1 MKKRTKCYIYIRVS
15 TAMQVDGYS
24 LEAQKD
30 RLTKFAEFQDM
41 EVVREYCDAGKSGK
55 SITGRPE
62 FTQMLQDVADDK
74 DGVEYILVFK
84 LSRFGRNA
92 ADVLNSLQYIQDFGV
107 NLICVEDGIDSSKDS
122 GKLTITVLSAVAE
135 IERENI
141 LVQTMEGR
149 KQKAREG
156 KWNGGQA
163 PFGYTLDSKKG
174 MLLVNP
180 DEAEIVKI
188 IFNKF
193 VNEGLG
199 ADSISNY
206 LNQHGYVKIK
216 YRSHELNY
224 FTRSL
229 VRKILDNPVYIGKI
243 AYGKSS
249 TEKIKGTR
257 DQYHRVRNDDFL
269 LAEGLHD
276 AIIDLDLWEG
286 ARAKREET
294 GVKWVKTHSL
304 EHEHILTGLLKCP
317 VCGVG
322 MSGTVRRR
330 KNKSTG
336 EYKDDFYYRCKH
348 RKKINES
355 DFCNCSLVLN
365 QNELNGEVE
374 RHIMDLVNNKDG
386 RDFIIRRMESRVDV
400 SSLEKEREQ
409 LRGQLRQLSGAK
421 KKLTDMLDRL
431 DVSDKH
437 YDRKYQDM
445 HDRLDNLYDK
455 IGDIDD
461 QLQDVNEKIR
471 MAYENQITSKQV
483 YQILTCFDKIY
494 FEMTDLEK
502 KEFFRNFIDEI
513 ELYSERQRDGRIVKQ
528 INFNFPVY
536 YNGNEGNAIR
546 LPDENTVET
555 IVLLSHKSP
564 DSVINVKVE
573 FGEGEGR
580 VPLDAI
586 AERAKKYQSKPKIT
600 YKMIQEYVEKKY
612 GLKVHTAYIAEVKRS
627 LGLTMYDAPNTT
639 EELRQPRK
647 RPPKEKVE
655 AITEALKYFEV
666 I

>member
-1 MKKRTKCYIYIRVS
+1 MKKKTKCYIYIRVS

-24 LEAQKD
+24 FEAQKD
-30 RLTKFAEFQDM
+30 RLTKFVEFQDM

-62 FTQMLQDVADDK
+62 FTQMLQDVADDR

-174 MLLVNP
+174 ILIVNP
-180 DEAEIVKI
+180 EEAEIVKI
-188 IFNKF
+188 IYDKF
-193 VNEGLG
+193 VNEGMGLD
-199 ADSISNY
+199 AVSNY
-206 LNQHGYVKIK
+206 LNQHGYVKK
-216 YRSHELNY
+216 KNRSHELNY
-224 FTRSL
+224 FTHGL
-229 VRKILDNPVYIGKI
+229 IRKILDNPVYIGKI

-269 LAEGLHD
+269 LAEGLHE

-294 GVKWVKTHSL
+294 GVKWAKTHSL

-317 VCGVG
+317 ICSVG

-374 RHIMDLVNNKDG
+374 KYIMDLVNHEDC
-386 RDFIIRRMESRVDV
+386 RAFIIRRMETKVDV
-400 SSLEKEREQ
+400 GSLETERE
-409 LRGQLRQLSGAK
+409 QLRQLSGAK
-421 KKLTDMLDRL
+421 KKLTDMIDRL
-431 DVSDKH
+431 DVTDKH
-437 YDRKYQDM
+437 YERKYQDM

-461 QLQDVNEKIR
+461 QLRDVNEKIQ
-471 MAYENQITSKQV
+471 MAFEKQITSKQV

-513 ELYSERQRDGRIVKQ
+513 ELYSERQSDGRIVKQ

-536 YNGNEGNAIR
+536 YNGNEGDAIR

-555 IVLLSHKSP
+555 VVLLSQQKP
-564 DSVINVKVE
+564 DDTIE
-573 FGEGEGR
+573 IDLDLDE
-580 VPLDAI
+580 LDATS
-586 AERAKKYQSKPKIT
+586 AETKATYQEIKD
-600 YKMIQEYVEKKY
+600 YVLKEF
-612 GLKVHTAYIAEVKRS
+612 GLKVSNLYISQIKRKCGIEVGENYNLPK
-627 LGLTMYDAPNTT
+627 T
-639 EELRQPRK
+639 ENPKVPQC
-647 RPPKEKVE
+647 PKEKE
-655 AITEALKYFEV
+655 DAIKAALKYFAM

>member
-174 MLLVNP
+174 MLIVNP
-180 DEAEIVKI
+180 EEAEIVKI

-206 LNQHGYVKIK
+206 LNQHGYVKTK

-317 VCGVG
+317 ICGVG

-445 HDRLDNLYDK
+445 HDRLDNLYDR

-513 ELYSERQRDGRIVKQ
+513 ELYSERQSDGRIVKQ

-555 IVLLSHKSP
+555 VVLLSKGEV
-564 DSVINVKVE
+564 DSRKIRVE
-573 FGEGEGR
+573 FSLEDMDMSEFQDG
-580 VPLDAI
+580 A
-586 AERAKKYQSKPKIT
+586 T
-600 YKMIQEYVEKKY
+600 YPQIKEYVLEHT
-612 GLKVHTAYIAEVKRS
+612 GLKVSNLYISQIKRKCGIEVGKNYNLPKS
-627 LGLTMYDAPNTT
+627 EDS
-639 EELRQPRK
+639 RQPQC
-647 RPPKEKVE
+647 PPEKEKAIRE
-655 AITEALKYFEV
+655 AFKYFGM

>member
-1 MKKRTKCYIYIRVS
+1 
-15 TAMQVDGYS
+15 
-24 LEAQKD
+24 
-30 RLTKFAEFQDM
+30 M

-122 GKLTITVLSAVAE
+122 GKFTITVLSAV
-135 IERENI
+135 
-141 LVQTMEGR
+141 
-149 KQKAREG
+149 
-156 KWNGGQA
+156 
-163 PFGYTLDSKKG
+163 
-174 MLLVNP
+174 
-180 DEAEIVKI
+180 AEIVKI

-206 LNQHGYVKIK
+206 LNQHGYVKTK

-229 VRKILDNPVYIGKI
+229 ARKILDNPVYIGKI
-243 AYGKSS
+243 VYGKSS

-294 GVKWVKTHSL
+294 GIKWVKTHSL

-317 VCGVG
+317 ICGVG

-445 HDRLDNLYDK
+445 HDRLDNLYDR

-502 KEFFRNFIDEI
+502 KELFRNFIDEI
-513 ELYSERQRDGRIVKQ
+513 ELYSERQSDGRIVKQ
-528 INFNFPVY
+528 INFNFPVD

-546 LPDENTVET
+546 LLNEKTVE
-555 IVLLSHKSP
+555 
-564 DSVINVKVE
+564 VIIMMQYC
-573 FGEGEGR
+573 G
-580 VPLDAI
+580 
-586 AERAKKYQSKPKIT
+586 
-600 YKMIQEYVEKKY
+600 
-612 GLKVHTAYIAEVKRS
+612 
-627 LGLTMYDAPNTT
+627 
-639 EELRQPRK
+639 
-647 RPPKEKVE
+647 KEKIRQSE
-655 AITEALKYFEV
+655 PLFFMFRGSRYNFPEIRSK
-666 I
+666 

>member
-24 LEAQKD
+24 LEAQKE

-174 MLLVNP
+174 MLVVNP

-206 LNQHGYVKIK
+206 LNQHGYVKTK

-257 DQYHRVRNDDFL
+257 DQYHRVQNDEFL

-286 ARAKREET
+286 VRARREET

-317 VCGVG
+317 ICGVG

-400 SSLEKEREQ
+400 SSLETEREQ

-421 KKLTDMLDRL
+421 KKLTDMIDRL
-431 DVSDKH
+431 DVTDKH

-513 ELYSERQRDGRIVKQ
+513 ELYSERQSDGRIVKQ

-555 IVLLSHKSP
+555 VCLLGREIVNDKNVEYAHVDYEPKDAEYLKSAKGSASYREIKEWIKEQH
-564 DSVINVKVE
+564 DVSVSNLYIAQVKDKLG
-573 FGEGEGR
+573 FGKRENYNKGADGHR
-580 VPLDAI
+580 VPNCP
-586 AERAKKYQSKPKIT
+586 AE
-600 YKMIQEYVEKKY
+600 
-612 GLKVHTAYIAEVKRS
+612 
-627 LGLTMYDAPNTT
+627 
-639 EELRQPRK
+639 
-647 RPPKEKVE
+647 KEKLILG
-655 AITEALKYFEV
+655 AFKHFRMI
-666 I
+666 

>member
-174 MLLVNP
+174 MLIVNP
-180 DEAEIVKI
+180 EEAEIVKI

-206 LNQHGYVKIK
+206 LNQHGYVKTK

-317 VCGVG
+317 ICGVG

-421 KKLTDMLDRL
+421 KKLMDMLDRL

-445 HDRLDNLYDK
+445 HDRLDNLYDR

-513 ELYSERQRDGRIVKQ
+513 ELYSERQSDGRIVKQ

-555 IVLLSHKSP
+555 VCLLSR
-564 DSVINVKVE
+564 VKEEV
-573 FGEGEGR
+573 
-580 VPLDAI
+580 
-586 AERAKKYQSKPKIT
+586 SK
-600 YKMIQEYVEKKY
+600 E
-612 GLKVHTAYIAEVKRS
+612 
-627 LGLTMYDAPNTT
+627 
-639 EELRQPRK
+639 
-647 RPPKEKVE
+647 
-655 AITEALKYFEV
+655 
-666 I
+666 

>member
-180 DEAEIVKI
+180 EEAEIVKI

-206 LNQHGYVKIK
+206 LNQHGYVKTK

-269 LAEGLHD
+269 LAEGLHE

-513 ELYSERQRDGRIVKQ
+513 ELYSERQSDGRIVKQ

-555 IVLLSHKSP
+555 VVLMS
-564 DSVINVKVE
+564 
-573 FGEGEGR
+573 
-580 VPLDAI
+580 
-586 AERAKKYQSKPKIT
+586 
-600 YKMIQEYVEKKY
+600 
-612 GLKVHTAYIAEVKRS
+612 RS
-627 LGLTMYDAPNTT
+627 
-639 EELRQPRK
+639 
-647 RPPKEKVE
+647 
-655 AITEALKYFEV
+655 
-666 I
+666 